1 MGDTY
6 IHLPD
11 DTYLRV
17 PDGTD
22 MSMVK
27 SKLSARFPGSMG
39 GSRNIPSPAAG
50 LLTRAGGK
58 ADPKSMP
65 GGVQPEYGESG
76 LHNRPDATAGQ
87 KFREMSSDVGR
98 LAGQVGDIA
107 GGMVK
112 PLAQFT
118 PPAIASSILQRKAPA
133 VAQKYIPDV
142 INRNAIPLEEM
153 PKRAMETWTMVAA
166 PGIMEEGGLGGV
178 PEGTERLPVG
188 GRRPIPQSGSPAA
201 SRSTPPR
208 PSPASSKMTP
218 IDYAALVPGKI
229 GWAAGLLKK
238 FGIGEAPGPAE
249 ELPEDFGT
257 PAGLRGKR
265 VRPGTLDTNLTPAPK
280 PRSEP
285 AWKIAPPS
293 SDTSTP
299 PADAEAPLSRPPI
312 HKPAPPRPPHPEPA
326 WKTLEKSNERPE
338 EENNPNADI
347 EAEAQGI
354 GPQRRMVGTPQQLAA
369 QPSATRLGL
378 VRQHPPVPEALPSA
392 YGPRKTDFYGHVP
405 DDNLGFDF
413 SPAEDIGNKVRATV
427 EGKMGPLPRGGGNGS
442 AIHMLERS
450 EPGHDEAEPEPEVS
464 DDEWT
469 AGHDIDTHVEN
480 TRNPSFPVRVRP
492 NYPGEINPHP
502 RQYFPE
508 QDISDEALAAALKLK
523 LGRMKP

>member
-17 PDGTD
+17 PGGTD

-27 SKLSARFPGSMG
+27 SKLSARFPGSIRG
-39 GSRNIPSPAAG
+39 NRNIPLPAVG

-76 LHNRPDATAGQ
+76 LHNRPNATAGQ
-87 KFREMSSDVGR
+87 KFGEMSSDVGR
-98 LAGQVGDIA
+98 IAGQVGDIA

-133 VAQKYIPDV
+133 VAQKYIPDM

-153 PKRAMETWTMVAA
+153 PKRAMETWTMMAA
-166 PGIMEEGGLGGV
+166 PGMIEEGGLGGV
-178 PEGTERLPVG
+178 PEGTERLPMG
-188 GRRPIPQSGSPAA
+188 GRRPTLQSGSPAA

-208 PSPASSKMTP
+208 PSPTPSKMTP

-229 GWAAGLLKK
+229 GWAARLLKK
-238 FGIGEAPGPAE
+238 FGIGESPSPAE

-265 VRPGTLDTNLTPAPK
+265 VRPGTLDTNLTPG
-280 PRSEP
+280 PR
-285 AWKIAPPS
+285 
-293 SDTSTP
+293 
-299 PADAEAPLSRPPI
+299 RG
-312 HKPAPPRPPHPEPA
+312 PEPA
-326 WKTLEKSNERPE
+326 WKTAPPDNNPPPDAETPLPRPPAHKPTPPKSPRPEPAWKALEKPKGEPEPEPE
-338 EENNPNADI
+338 EGDNPNADI

-413 SPAEDIGNKVRATV
+413 SPAEDIGNKVRAAV
-427 EGKMGPLPRGGGNGS
+427 EGKMGPLPRGGNGNGAAS
-442 AIHMLERS
+442 MLEKS
-450 EPGHDEAEPEPEVS
+450 EPEPEPEIS

-480 TRNPSFPVRVRP
+480 TRDPSFPVRVRS